1 MIFILK
7 EVKGKE
13 IKTRELKTKDEPSA
27 SKREREKESVGK
39 KQYENWLKRRE
50 EGISLVI

>member
-13 IKTRELKTKDEPSA
+13 IKTTELKTKDEPS
-27 SKREREKESVGK
+27 REKERVGK